1 MNSNTDICDM
11 KEDIMNT
18 VTRVIAEVIVINIY
32 SLKYFLETT
41 NTSGLR
47 QMIIV

>member
-18 VTRVIAEVIVINIY
+18 VTRVIAEVVGVY
-32 SLKYFLETT
+32 SLKYFIKTF
-41 NTSGLR
+41 NSFVLR
-47 QMIIV
+47 QTIIV

>member
-18 VTRVIAEVIVINIY
+18 VTRVIGEVIGVH
-32 SLKYFLETT
+32 SLEYFLETI
-41 NTSGLR
+41 NTFGLR
-47 QMIIV
+47 QTIIV

>member
-18 VTRVIAEVIVINIY
+18 VTRVIAEVINIY
-32 SLKYFLETT
+32 SPKYFLETMKT
-41 NTSGLR
+41 FGLR
-47 QMIIV
+47 QTIIV

>member
-18 VTRVIAEVIVINIY
+18 VTRVIGEVIGIY
-32 SLKYFLETT
+32 SLKYFL
-41 NTSGLR
+41 SL
-47 QMIIV
+47 